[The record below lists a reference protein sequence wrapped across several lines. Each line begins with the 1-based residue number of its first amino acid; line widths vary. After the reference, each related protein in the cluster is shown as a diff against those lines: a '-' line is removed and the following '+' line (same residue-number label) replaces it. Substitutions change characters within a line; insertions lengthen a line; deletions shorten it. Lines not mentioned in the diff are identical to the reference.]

1 MHRAKKTKQ
10 ANQLKRRFYV
20 KITKYG
26 YVLYNSAFFRA
37 SLEHFHSRC
46 NPGTEALA
54 TFLAGKVALSETTWI
69 TVTVKM
75 L

>member
-1 MHRAKKTKQ
+1 MWKFDLATVRIVGAPGLVFETWETTYHAVTK
-10 ANQLKRRFYV
+10 
-20 KITKYG
+20 
-26 YVLYNSAFFRA
+26 
-37 SLEHFHSRC
+37 LEHFHSRC

-54 TFLAGKVALSETTWI
+54 TFLAGKVALKSSETTWI